1 MHNGNRAFVERYFRN
16 DVAEIQADPF
26 ARWIGL
32 GDYAEFIGYTDK
44 RFDPDSV
51 PEKVKVRDSGKLGS
65 VLMDQVYDMVEPIK
79 GKILGVLRGNHEAK
93 YENLKDQHGLTAA
106 FAERLGAPYWGYETH
121 FYLTFIHKPKS
132 TPSTVTRFLVRLHH
146 GYGAAA
152 TPAGK
157 LNALIRLYN
166 SCPEA
171 DLSIM
176 AHVHEPMYRPN
187 TYIRLNHDG
196 SKRVEHRN
204 LSVITG
210 SYLKTYVDDVDYDT
224 YGAQRG
230 YAPVELGA
238 SVIEIIP
245 YHRIIRPTARCGY
258 LMGTPSGDAGGESE
272 EHRPC
277 REEEHHRGGNKRPEA
292 AFFHHRLRCSCRG
305 RREAPW

>member
-1 MHNGNRAFVERYFRN
+1 MSAGGEVIIYYKSKADRFKLWPFADIHYGNRAFVERYFRN
-16 DVAEIQADPF
+16 DVSEVATDPF
-26 ARWIGL
+26 ARCLFL
-32 GDYAEFIGYTDK
+32 GDMAEFIGFSDS
-44 RFDPDSV
+44 RFDPESV
-51 PEKVKVRDSGKLGS
+51 SDKIKVRDLGRYGR
-65 VLMDQVYDMVEPIK
+65 VLMDQVFDMVEPLK
-79 GKILGVLRGNHEAK
+79 GKTLGVLRGNHEAK
-93 YENLKDQHGLTAA
+93 YENLKEQHGLTQS
-106 FAERLGAPYWGYETH
+106 FAERMDVPYWGYETH
-121 FYLTFIHKPKS
+121 FYLTFVHRPKKVS
-132 TPSTVTRFLVRLHH
+132 GTVTRFLVRLHH

-176 AHVHEPMYRPN
+176 GHVHEPMYRPN

-210 SYLKTYVDDVDYDT
+210 SYLKTYVDEVDYDT

-258 LMGTPSGDAGGESE
+258 LMGGESE
-272 EHRPC
+272 
-277 REEEHHRGGNKRPEA
+277 GAKNG
-292 AFFHHRLRCSCRG
+292 
-305 RREAPW
+305 